1 MAAVILLAVPARAD
15 VPAAPPSPA
24 GVALHLDDALALAL
38 RQNFDVLSA
47 GEDTRIADAG
57 LHAAR
62 EWPNPSVSGLSSR
75 IHLSGGDGT
84 ELGNDLWAREYDNV
98 LQIAQPYELGGL
110 RHARQL
116 AASASVDAARAQLAD
131 LRRTLEDDVVEAYAG
146 AALAEAN
153 ARIAHESAGY
163 LRDEARIAEVRW
175 RSGDISR
182 SDLDQIEIAASRFD
196 LDAHSAASTAFV
208 QRLALERLLGEPAPV
223 GAIELAD
230 SLETLVERTTRAVPL
245 HPAAGV
251 RPDLAAA
258 NAESRRAD
266 AALDLERSKRVPEPT
281 LLFQV
286 EHEPPVRS
294 NSVGVGLALTLPL
307 WNLNGGSIA
316 AARASRDQARHA
328 AARAAASVAADL
340 AAAQRTYDEATARWQ
355 VYRDELRPRS
365 ETVRRSV
372 SLAYEKGG
380 ASLVDLLGAQRSD
393 NEIRLATM
401 QAASDEVIAAAR
413 LRAAMTTTSMEVR

>member
-1 MAAVILLAVPARAD
+1 MALAILLTAAD
-15 VPAAPPSPA
+15 RPGTPLPTPQGAP
-24 GVALHLDDALALAL
+24 LHLDDALALAL
-38 RQNFDVLSA
+38 HQNFDLLSA
-47 GEDTRIADAG
+47 GEDTRIAEAG

-62 EWPNPSVSGLSSR
+62 EWPNPSVSALSSR
-75 IHLSGGDGT
+75 IHVSGGDGT

-110 RHARQL
+110 RHARQQ
-116 AASASVDAARAQLAD
+116 AAAATVDAARDQFAD
-131 LRRTLEDDVVEAYAG
+131 LKRMLEDQVVEAYAA

-163 LRDEARIAEVRW
+163 LRDEAHIAEVRW
-175 RSGDISR
+175 HSGDISR
-182 SDLDQIEIAASRFD
+182 SDFDQITIAASRFE
-196 LDAHSAASTAFV
+196 LDANTATSTAFV
-208 QRLALERLLGEPAPV
+208 QRLALERLLGQAEPRGV
-223 GAIELAD
+223 TELAD
-230 SLETLVERTTRAVPL
+230 SLETLVEHTTEAVPVA
-245 HPAAGV
+245 PPAGV

-258 NAESRRAD
+258 KAESRRAD
-266 AALDLERSKRVPEPT
+266 AAFDLERSKRIPEPT
-281 LLFQV
+281 LLFQL

-328 AARAAASVAADL
+328 AARTEASAAADL
-340 AAAQRTYDEATARWQ
+340 AAAQRAYDEATARWQ
-355 VYRDELRPRS
+355 VYRNDLRPRS

-380 ASLVDLLGAQRSD
+380 ASLVDLLAAQRGD
-393 NEIRLATM
+393 NEVRLATM

-413 LRAAMTTTSMEVR
+413 LRAALTTTTTEAR